1 MGEITEQ
8 RDKVQKID
16 SDLVASNPSLNEIDP
31 TLRQELIQTIIGVTA
46 ISKVHS
52 GPLPDVET
60 LNGYNQI
67 IPNGAERLMQQVEK
81 QSQHRRDIENRVI
94 KWNSIESLIGQLCG
108 MIIAGSVL
116 FASYRLAMNGHE
128 AVASVLGGT
137 TIVGLTSIFVYGKK
151 KQKENF

>member
-1 MGEITEQ
+1 MGEIADQ

-16 SDLVASNPSLNEIDP
+16 
-31 TLRQELIQTIIGVTA
+31 
-46 ISKVHS
+46 
-52 GPLPDVET
+52 
-60 LNGYNQI
+60 
-67 IPNGAERLMQQVEK
+67 
-81 QSQHRRDIENRVI
+81 
-94 KWNSIESLIGQLCG
+94 
-108 MIIAGSVL
+108 SVL